1 MSYNKFSE
9 RKIKVLPDDIEK
21 ALADL
26 CNTPQYRNKVNDE
39 KKYFLL
45 YLNFAVCNIQQI
57 AQVDVTDDKKIADAI
72 TQKGDGTIQKLANF
86 LWLFNV
92 DEPGRDFSDYKD
104 ITLKLVTKIFALRNL
119 FAHPQGRDITPLLSD
134 REFYI
139 ILEGIMLSY
148 ARDNALEQGMKTDKL
163 FKLKLMN
170 SHSDLKPSDVLFEKH
185 KQYELT
191 RKGIIFLTCMALYK
205 DEAMEFCQMFVDMK
219 LPQRC
224 PAENTEECKNIA
236 CCGDQQQK

>member
-1 MSYNKFSE
+1 M
-9 RKIKVLPDDIEK
+9 
-21 ALADL
+21 
-26 CNTPQYRNKVNDE
+26 
-39 KKYFLL
+39 
-45 YLNFAVCNIQQI
+45 NFAVCNIQQI

-139 ILEGIMLSY
+139 ILEGINRFDRKYQAAKREFFARYPDGESY
-148 ARDNALEQGMKTDKL
+148 FDLAARVFPLIKELDGANALLVTHGGICRMIRSYFEDMGNEEFVQFSQG
-163 FKLKLMN
+163 N
-170 SHSDLKPSDVLFEKH
+170 CEVRIYP
-185 KQYELT
+185 
-191 RKGIIFLTCMALYK
+191 
-205 DEAMEFCQMFVDMK
+205 
-219 LPQRC
+219 
-224 PAENTEECKNIA
+224 
-236 CCGDQQQK
+236 